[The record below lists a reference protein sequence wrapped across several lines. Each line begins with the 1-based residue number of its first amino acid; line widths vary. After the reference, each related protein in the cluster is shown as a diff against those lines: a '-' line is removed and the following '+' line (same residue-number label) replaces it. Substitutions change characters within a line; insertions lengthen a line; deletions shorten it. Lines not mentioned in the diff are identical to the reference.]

1 MIIPK
6 YLTHIKISKLYKIC
20 KILNII
26 NYKKQTKK
34 YIINK
39 INLKLLNLL
48 KKDQL
53 NNLWYLLTNKINN
66 KTNKKLLIY
75 KINNFINK
83 NKNTNSISIFW
94 NNINKSNKLNNTN
107 NYNKLNNINK
117 LNNTNNINKLNNI
130 NNESFGITCEYILC
144 KIYNLS
150 NNLESRINNQYIIEL
165 TIILNKFK
173 AELLKTYNLKCIKY
187 IGYNNNMHDFICKNI
202 KSKLEYTLSVKSN
215 KNYNKLVCPQIIGQC
230 TFNSLVKYIQ
240 NYKNNIK
247 ITTKFQL
254 KKFIKNNLLFMFN
267 IYFKNLFCC
276 DYLLWIIKNNNIQY
290 KLIKKPHI
298 IKLKSNLLKLNQ
310 NISKWKESNI
320 LKYNNKSIGVFQIH
334 NNRNCIKFRFYM
346 NNLLDLVY

>member
-6 YLTHIKISKLYKIC
+6 YLTHIKLSKLYKIC

-26 NYKKQTKK
+26 NYKKQAKK

-53 NNLWYLLTNKINN
+53 NNLWHLLTNNINNNINN
-66 KTNKKLLIY
+66 KINKKLLIY

-83 NKNTNSISIFW
+83 HKNTNSISIFW
-94 NNINKSNKLNNTN
+94 NNINNK
-107 NYNKLNNINK
+107 
-117 LNNTNNINKLNNI
+117 TNNINNESNKSNNI

-144 KIYNLS
+144 KLYNLS
-150 NNLESRINNQYIIEL
+150 NNLASRINNQYIIEL

-173 AELLKTYNLKCIKY
+173 VELLKTYNLKCIKY

-215 KNYNKLVCPQIIGQC
+215 KNYNKLVCPQMIGQC

-276 DYLLWIIKNNNIQY
+276 DYLLWIIKNKNIQY

-298 IKLKSNLLKLNQ
+298 IKLKSNLLKLNK
-310 NISKWKESNI
+310 NITKWKESNI

>member
-6 YLTHIKISKLYKIC
+6 YLTHIKLSKLYKIC

-26 NYKKQTKK
+26 NYKKQAKK

-53 NNLWYLLTNKINN
+53 NNLWNLLTNKINN
-66 KTNKKLLIY
+66 KINKKINKKILIY
-75 KINNFINK
+75 KINSFINK
-83 NKNTNSISIFW
+83 HKNTNSISIFW
-94 NNINKSNKLNNTN
+94 NNINKLNN
-107 NYNKLNNINK
+107 NKS
-117 LNNTNNINKLNNI
+117 NNI

-144 KIYNLS
+144 KLYNLS
-150 NNLESRINNQYIIEL
+150 NNLASRINNQYIIEL

-240 NYKNNIK
+240 SYKDNIK

-276 DYLLWIIKNNNIQY
+276 DYLLWIIKNKNIQY

-298 IKLKSNLLKLNQ
+298 IKLKSNLLKLNK
-310 NISKWKESNI
+310 NITKWKESNI
-320 LKYNNKSIGVFQIH
+320 LKYNNKSIGVFQMH